1 MSPHFLFPSF
11 LRESFRLSSSLMPR
25 QSGRLAEEASRHQWV
40 VLVATLVSR
49 WWRRHALHRH
59 PSMTVGSTTAHR
71 GFFSVC
77 VCVSMH
83 ALGEALVGRCQG
95 CHRKARAHHR
105 PTSATKELF
114 FFLLQT
120 NPDTMY
126 SLKTGHHI
134 SCQHGN

>member
-71 GFFSVC
+71 GFFC
-77 VCVSMH
+77 VCVRVH
-83 ALGEALVGRCQG
+83 ACTGRG
-95 CHRKARAHHR
+95 FGRAVPRVPQKSPGTPQAHECDKG
-105 PTSATKELF
+105 TF